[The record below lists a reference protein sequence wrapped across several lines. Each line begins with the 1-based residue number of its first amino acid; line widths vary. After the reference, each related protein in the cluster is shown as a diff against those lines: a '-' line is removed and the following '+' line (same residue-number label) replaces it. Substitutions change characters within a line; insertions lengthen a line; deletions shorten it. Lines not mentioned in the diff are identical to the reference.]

1 MRVNIMP
8 RGRKPTKN
16 ETIAMSQTPPRGL
29 PVEVRK
35 CWIRLC
41 NRIHQS
47 SGTGIAAADAEVLIM
62 AAHQLAR
69 VEAMRLAAASEPFT
83 TPDERG
89 VQRMHPLWGELRN
102 AESQLRSTFTVLMLT
117 PRSRKTQSSNIDPA
131 GPNED
136 DINDIA
142 LRILG

>member
-1 MRVNIMP
+1 
-8 RGRKPTKN
+8 
-16 ETIAMSQTPPRGL
+16 
-29 PVEVRK
+29 
-35 CWIRLC
+35 
-41 NRIHQS
+41 
-47 SGTGIAAADAEVLIM
+47 
-62 AAHQLAR
+62 
-69 VEAMRLAAASEPFT
+69 MRLAAASEPFT

-117 PRSRKTQSSNIDPA
+117 PRSRKTRRDNIDPA

-136 DINDIA
+136 DSDDIA